1 MSCQVESCI
10 TAIPIGPPIIQ
21 TTLRRLEIRKKK
33 NEISHRA
40 AVTMTF
46 VQHTNNKSVY
56 IVLHG

>member
-1 MSCQVESCI
+1 MPSRIMHNRYSHW
-10 TAIPIGPPIIQ
+10 
-21 TTLRRLEIRKKK
+21 TTNYPDHIASTRNKKKK